1 MKKNILITGGAQ
13 RIGKEISIFFGIKGW
28 NIVIHFH
35 KSKNE
40 SIILKKKILSMGV
53 LCMIVQG
60 DLSKLNDV
68 KSVLKV
74 AKKKMGTI
82 DCLVN
87 CASIFENDDI
97 LNFNNQKWQ
106 SHFDVNLKAPAILS
120 GEFAKQKKNIQ
131 GNIVNIIDQRVFK
144 LTPYFLSYTLSK
156 AGLETL
162 TKTLAMKFAPK
173 IRVNAIAPGP
183 VMKNKRQSQK
193 HFEKQFKNTILKK
206 QTKVINI
213 CKTIEFILANDSIT
227 GLTIPVDSGQNLA
240 WKTPDL
246 VNIKE

>member
-13 RIGKEISIFFGIKGW
+13 RIGKEISIFFAKKGW
-28 NIVIHFH
+28 NIAIHFH
-35 KSKNE
+35 KSKKEAN
-40 SIILKKKILSMGV
+40 ILKKKILSMGV
-53 LCMIVQG
+53 LCIIVQG
-60 DLSKLNDV
+60 DLSKHKEA
-68 KSVLKV
+68 KSTFKI
-74 AKKKMGTI
+74 AKKKMGVI

-87 CASIFENDDI
+87 CASIFENDDV
-97 LNFNNQKWQ
+97 LSFNNRQWQ

-120 GEFAKQKKNIQ
+120 GEFAKQKKSVQ
-131 GNIVNIIDQRVFK
+131 GNIVNIIDQRIFK

-156 AGLETL
+156 AALETL
-162 TKTLAMKFAPK
+162 TKMLAMKFAPN

-213 CKTIEFILANDSIT
+213 CKTIEFILTNDSIT

-246 VNIKE
+246 IDVKE